1 MNMVLAW
8 RKIRKNIQ
16 MKVLICRQW
25 VVLEGEEIRSSP
37 ITIHCYVKAYPSISE
52 YQNINLKNPIS
63 RWEGCGTSTLTWCR
77 FHCGYTYIA
86 FRRIPGR
93 ILQVTF
99 RIPPF
104 NTFQLLIGK
113 YIYNNYSFLS
123 LLGNACYISFR
134 NTFYGYPA
142 LESII
147 RKCCRLIKL
156 WYAYLIYWSQTFAPI

>member
-113 YIYNNYSFLS
+113 YIYILTPFYLFSVTH
-123 LLGNACYISFR
+123 ATFR
-134 NTFYGYPA
+134 FGIHFTDI
-142 LESII
+142 LHW
-147 RKCCRLIKL
+147 RV
-156 WYAYLIYWSQTFAPI
+156 